1 MLLILS
7 IADCQTVVFQW
18 PASGHLSTLILAY
31 TWSSSAIGI
40 KTLFFAFSTVKED

>member
-31 TWSSSAIGI
+31 AWSSFGIGI
-40 KTLFFAFSTVKED
+40 NTLFFAFSVLA